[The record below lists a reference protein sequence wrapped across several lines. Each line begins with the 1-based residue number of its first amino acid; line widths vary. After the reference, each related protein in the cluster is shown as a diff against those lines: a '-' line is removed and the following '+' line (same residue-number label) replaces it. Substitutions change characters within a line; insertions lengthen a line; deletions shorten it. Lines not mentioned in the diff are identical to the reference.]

1 MIGEVFEDGQFR
13 GSAGKVELAHNTER
27 RLGMHIGDY
36 MLWDLPTEPDLLGIA
51 YIPTG
56 EMGIFKKKDIEP
68 HLAAFFG
75 LNF

>member
-13 GSAGKVELAHNTER
+13 GSAGKVELPHNTER
-27 RLGMHIGDY
+27 RLGMHIGNY
-36 MLWDLPTEPDLLGIA
+36 MLWDLPTEPDLLGVA